1 MSIKDKERISHFTP
15 SFPLS
20 FETVLQTITQVFA
33 DKQLKKL
40 EEGFDDVREQ
50 IDNTITHIN
59 HLNLKTLTNEEIY
72 NLSKILHS
80 NSKKCLAA
88 E

>member
-1 MSIKDKERISHFTP
+1 M
-15 SFPLS
+15 
-20 FETVLQTITQVFA
+20 FA
-33 DKQLKKL
+33 DKNLKKL

-59 HLNLKTLTNEEIY
+59 HLNLKTLSNEEIY

-80 NSKKCLAA
+80 NSEKCLAA
-88 E
+88 EKAVDHLFTEIKYISEDNQAFVWD